1 MSKKTK
7 IDKTLDRYLDE
18 DYYKHKVNYFKNWQ
32 NAKGDIAPMKIDY
45 ALENLKGD
53 RTYTRNDLIEIFRKE
68 NKELNDATF
77 RWMLY
82 NMQLAKRLFRVGYDE
97 YTTSERDFLPE
108 YRPIYTEDVLKIEN
122 FLKEKY
128 PELSFVMFE
137 SVVLNEF
144 LNHQIAQNTI
154 YVQVEKDLS
163 TFIFDLLKQELGGM
177 VLYKPNRAEFSRYWT
192 RGCVVVLELISQ
204 APLSS
209 SQPHE
214 ITIEK
219 LLVDIIADKSIEA
232 TYSPA
237 ELPEIIRNIREN
249 YRVDVKKMN
258 RYAGRRG
265 KAKIIEEY
273 MRDEIKDAI

>member
-1 MSKKTK
+1 MSKNYYK
-7 IDKTLDRYLDE
+7 IDVLGGDGYSFMVCTSETNEDAVIELAKECFSDPSDMDRASIDPLIDE
-18 DYYKHKVNYFKNWQ
+18 DDIEHFKSCGCLYDLDGDDDPVPAEQKECQESVATIELKKV
-32 NAKGDIAPMKIDY
+32 DPCD
-45 ALENLKGD
+45 
-53 RTYTRNDLIEIFRKE
+53 NDL
-68 NKELNDATF
+68 L
-77 RWMLY
+77 
-82 NMQLAKRLFRVGYDE
+82 
-97 YTTSERDFLPE
+97 
-108 YRPIYTEDVLKIEN
+108 
-122 FLKEKY
+122 
-128 PELSFVMFE
+128 LSILE
-137 SVVLNEF
+137 
-144 LNHQIAQNTI
+144 
-154 YVQVEKDLS
+154 
-163 TFIFDLLKQELGGM
+163 
-177 VLYKPNRAEFSRYWT
+177 
-192 RGCVVVLELISQ
+192 VLELISQ

-273 MRDEIKDAI
+273 MRGKIKDAI